1 MSKTIKI
8 RKGLDIRLKGEA
20 EKVKVDAPVAKTF
33 AVKPTDFHGLIPKM
47 IKKVGEEVK
56 AGTPIFFDKYREQ
69 IQYVSPVS
77 GTVKEI
83 KRGAKRKILEVII
96 DADATI
102 SYEKA
107 EVKPVES
114 LSKEEAKT
122 LLLNGGLWPMLKM
135 RPLDI
140 VADPKDEPKAI
151 FISAFDSHPLAPD
164 YDFLMH
170 GKDKEFQAGISVLS
184 KLTAGKINL
193 QLKAST
199 KADKAFTDVKGV
211 EINKVHGAHP
221 AGNVGFQIHHISPI
235 SKGEVVWVINAQDVA
250 IIGKYALTGEYDAS
264 KYVALTGSGAKNRKY
279 FKTIIGADLST
290 IFKTNIE
297 TEEDIR
303 LISGNPLTGLKVEKE
318 GSYLGFYD
326 YQLTVLPE
334 GNKYKFFLTEGWLGL
349 GFSKFSASRAYP
361 TWMMPKSKKYDLDT
375 NLNGE
380 ERSFVVS
387 EQYEKVFPMDVYP
400 VHLLKS
406 IVINDIDAM
415 ENLGIYEVAP
425 EDFAL
430 CEFVCTSKIESQ
442 SIVRQGLDV
451 IREECM

>member
-33 AVKPTDFHGLIPKM
+33 ALKPTDFHGLMPKM
-47 IKKVGEEVK
+47 VKKEGEQVK

-102 SYEKA
+102 DYEKV
-107 EVKPVES
+107 EVKPIDS
-114 LSKEEAKT
+114 LSKEDAKS
-122 LLLNGGLWPMLKM
+122 LLLKGGLWPMIKM

-151 FISAFDSHPLAPD
+151 FISGFDSHPLAPD

-170 GKDKEFQAGISVLS
+170 GSEANFQAGISIIS
-184 KLTAGKINL
+184 KLTSGKVNL
-193 QLKAST
+193 QLKGT
-199 KADKAFTDVKGV
+199 TVADKSFTEVKGV
-211 EINKVHGAHP
+211 EINKVNGPHP
-221 AGNVGFQIHHISPI
+221 AGNVGFQIHHIDPI

-250 IIGKYALTGEYDAS
+250 IIGKYALNGIYDAS
-264 KYVALTGSGAKNRKY
+264 KYVALTGSQAKNRKY
-279 FKTIIGADLST
+279 FKTIIGAELST
-290 IFKTNIE
+290 VFKGNVEADGT
-297 TEEDIR
+297 R
-303 LISGNPLTGLKVEKE
+303 LVSGNPLTGIKVEGE

-326 YQLTVLPE
+326 YQLTALPE
-334 GNKYKFFLTEGWLGL
+334 GDEYKFFLTEGWLGL
-349 GFSKFSASRAYP
+349 GLNKFSASRAYP
-361 TWMMPKSKKYDLDT
+361 TWMMPKSKKYDIDT
-375 NLNGE
+375 NMYGE
-380 ERSFVVS
+380 ERAFVVS
-387 EQYEKVFPMDVYP
+387 GQYEKVFPMDIYP

-442 SIVRQGLDV
+442 SIVREGLDV

>member
-20 EKVKVDAPVAKTF
+20 EKVKVDAPVAKTY
-33 AVKPTDFHGLIPKM
+33 AIKPTDFHGLIPKM

-56 AGTPIFFDKYREQ
+56 AGTPIFFDKYRDQ

-77 GTVKEI
+77 GTVKEV

-96 DADATI
+96 EADANI
-102 SYEKA
+102 AYEKA
-107 EVKPVES
+107 EVKSVDS
-114 LSKEEAKT
+114 LSKDDAKEM
-122 LLLNGGLWPMLKM
+122 LLKGGLWPMLKM

-151 FISAFDSHPLAPD
+151 FISGFDSHPLAPD

-170 GKDKEFQAGISVLS
+170 GKDADFQAGISVLS
-184 KLTAGKINL
+184 KLTTGKVNL
-193 QLKAST
+193 QLRGKT
-199 KADKAFTDVKGV
+199 PADKAFSAVKGAD
-211 EINKVHGAHP
+211 INKVYGVHP
-221 AGNVGFQIHHISPI
+221 AGNVGFQIHHINPI
-235 SKGEVVWVINAQDVA
+235 SKGEVVWVVNAQDVA
-250 IIGKYALTGEYDAS
+250 IIGKYATTGEYDAT
-264 KYVALTGSGAKNRKY
+264 KYVALTGTGATNRKY
-279 FKTIIGADLST
+279 YKTIIGAELST
-290 IFKTNIE
+290 IFNGNVKT
-297 TEEDIR
+297 EDTR
-303 LISGNPLTGLKVEKE
+303 LISGNPLTGVKVEAAD
-318 GSYLGFYD
+318 SYLGFYD
-326 YQLTVLPE
+326 YQLTALPE

-361 TWMMPKSKKYDLDT
+361 TWIMPKSKRYDLDT

-380 ERSFVVS
+380 ERAFVVS

-400 VHLLKS
+400 VHLIKS
-406 IVINDIDAM
+406 IIVNDIDAM
-415 ENLGIYEVAP
+415 ESLGIYEVAP

-430 CEFVCTSKIESQ
+430 CEFVCTSKINSQ
-442 SIVRQGLDV
+442 SIVRKGLDV

>member
-20 EKVKVDAPVAKTF
+20 DKVKVDAPMAKTF
-33 AVKPTDFHGLIPKM
+33 AIKPTDFHGLTPKM
-47 IKKVGEEVK
+47 IKKEGEKVK
-56 AGTPIFFDKYREQ
+56 AGTPIFFDKYRDQ

-96 DADATI
+96 EADSAI
-102 SYEKA
+102 EYKIA
-107 EVKPVES
+107 EVKSPES
-114 LSKEEAKT
+114 YSKEEAKS
-122 LLLNGGLWPMLKM
+122 LLLSKGMWPMIKM

-140 VADPKDEPKAI
+140 VANPEDEPKAI
-151 FISAFDSHPLAPD
+151 FISGFDSHPLAPD

-170 GKDKEFQAGISVLS
+170 GNDAEFQAGVSVLS
-184 KLTAGKINL
+184 KLTDGNINL
-193 QLKAST
+193 QLKT
-199 KADKAFTDVKGV
+199 NGTADKAFKEVKGV
-211 EINKVHGAHP
+211 TKNNVSGPHP
-221 AGNVGFQIHHISPI
+221 AGNVSFQIHHINPI
-235 SKGEVVWVINAQDVA
+235 SKGEVVWVVNAQDVA
-250 IIGKYALTGEYDAS
+250 IIGRYLLTGKYDAS
-264 KYVALTGSGAKNRKY
+264 KYVALTGTGAKNRKY
-279 FKTIIGADLST
+279 FKTIIGSELST
-290 IFKTNIE
+290 IFKGNVE
-297 TEEDIR
+297 TQDTR
-303 LISGNPLTGLKVEKE
+303 LVSGNALTGVKVEE
-318 GSYLGFYD
+318 TGSYLGFYD
-326 YQLTVLPE
+326 YQLTALPE
-334 GNKYKFFLTEGWLGL
+334 GNQYKFFLTEGWLAL
-349 GFSKFSASRAYP
+349 GFDRFSASRAFP
-361 TWMMPKSKKYDLDT
+361 TWMMPKSKKYDIDT

-380 ERSFVVS
+380 ERAFVVS

-442 SIVRQGLDV
+442 AIVRQGLDV

>member
-20 EKVKVDAPVAKTF
+20 DKVKMDAPVAKTF
-33 AVKPTDFHGLIPKM
+33 AIKPTDFHGLMPKM
-47 IKKVGEEVK
+47 VKKEGDRVK

-69 IQYVSPVS
+69 IQFVSPVS

-102 SYEKA
+102 DYETV
-107 EVKPVES
+107 EVKS
-114 LSKEEAKT
+114 IDALSKEDAKS
-122 LLLNGGLWPMLKM
+122 LLLKGGLWPMIKM

-151 FISAFDSHPLAPD
+151 FISGFDSHPLAPD

-170 GKDKEFQAGISVLS
+170 GSDKEFQAGVTVLS
-184 KLTAGKINL
+184 KLTSGKVNL
-193 QLKAST
+193 QLRGTTVS
-199 KADKAFTDVKGV
+199 DSAFTNVKGV
-211 EINKVHGAHP
+211 EINKVNGPHP
-221 AGNVGFQIHHISPI
+221 AGNVGFQIHHINPI

-250 IIGKYALTGEYDAS
+250 IIGKFLLTGKYDAS
-264 KYVALTGSGAKNRKY
+264 KYVALTGTGAKKRKY

-290 IFKTNIE
+290 IFKGNVE
-297 TEEDIR
+297 TENTR
-303 LISGNPLTGLKVEKE
+303 LISGNPLTGIKVEEK
-318 GSYLGFYD
+318 GSFLGFYD
-326 YQLTVLPE
+326 YQLTALPE
-334 GNKYKFFLTEGWLGL
+334 GNQYKFFLTEGWLSLGL
-349 GFSKFSASRAYP
+349 NMFSASKSYP
-361 TWMMPKSKKYDLDT
+361 TWLMPKSKKYDLDT
-375 NLNGE
+375 NVRGE
-380 ERSFVVS
+380 ERAFVVS
-387 EQYEKVFPMDVYP
+387 GQYENVFPMDIYP
-400 VHLLKS
+400 VHLLKA
-406 IVINDIDAM
+406 IIINDIDAM

-442 SIVRQGLDV
+442 SIVREGLDV

>member
-33 AVKPTDFHGLIPKM
+33 AIKPTDFHGLIPKM

-56 AGTPIFFDKYREQ
+56 AGTPIFFDKYRDQ

-77 GTVKEI
+77 GTVKEV

-96 DADATI
+96 EADSTMT
-102 SYEKA
+102 YEKA
-107 EVKPVES
+107 AVKPVAS
-114 LSKEEAKT
+114 LSKDDAKEM
-122 LLLNGGLWPMLKM
+122 LLKGGLWPMLKM

-151 FISAFDSHPLAPD
+151 FISGFDSHPLSPD

-170 GKDKEFQAGISVLS
+170 GKDAEFQAGISVLS
-184 KLTAGKINL
+184 KLTSGNVNL
-193 QLKAST
+193 QLRGKT
-199 KADKAFTDVKGV
+199 PADKAFSSVKDAT
-211 EINKVHGAHP
+211 INKVNGVHP
-221 AGNVGFQIHHISPI
+221 AGNVGFQIHHINPI
-235 SKGEVVWVINAQDVA
+235 SKGEIVWVVNAQDVA
-250 IIGKYALTGEYDAS
+250 IIGKYALTGEFDAT
-264 KYVALTGSGAKNRKY
+264 KYVALTGTGASNRKY
-279 FKTIIGADLST
+279 YKTIIGAELST
-290 IFKTNIE
+290 IFNGNVS
-297 TEEDIR
+297 TEDTR
-303 LISGNPLTGLKVEKE
+303 LVSGNPLTGVQVEATD
-318 GSYLGFYD
+318 SYLGFYD
-326 YQLTVLPE
+326 YQLTALPE

-361 TWMMPKSKKYDLDT
+361 TWIMPKSKRYDLDT

-380 ERSFVVS
+380 ERAFVVS
-387 EQYEKVFPMDVYP
+387 EQYEKVFPMDIYP

-406 IVINDIDAM
+406 IIVNDIDAM

-430 CEFVCTSKIESQ
+430 CEFVCTSKINSQ
-442 SIVRQGLDV
+442 SIVRKGLDV

>member
-8 RKGLDIRLKGEA
+8 RKGFDVRLKGEA
-20 EKVKVDAPVAKTF
+20 DKVKVDAPVARTF
-33 AVKPTDFHGLIPKM
+33 AVKPTDFHGLVPKM

-83 KRGAKRKILEVII
+83 KRGDKRRIIEVII
-96 DADATI
+96 AATATI
-102 SYEKA
+102 EYEKA
-107 EVKPVES
+107 DVKPVDS
-114 LSKEEAKT
+114 LSAEEAKS

-140 VADPKDEPKAI
+140 VADPKDAPKAI
-151 FISAFDSHPLAPD
+151 FISGFDSHPLAPD
-164 YDFLMH
+164 YDFLAH
-170 GKDKEFQAGISVLS
+170 GKDAEFQAGITLLS
-184 KLTAGKINL
+184 KLTTGKVNL
-193 QLKAST
+193 QLKGST
-199 KADKAFTDVKGV
+199 VADKAFTSVKGA
-211 EINKVHGAHP
+211 EINTVYGVHP
-221 AGNVGFQIHHISPI
+221 AGNVGFQIHHINPI
-235 SKGEVVWVINAQDVA
+235 SKGEIVWVVNAQDVI
-250 IIGKYALTGEYDAS
+250 IIGKYALTGIYDVS
-264 KYVALTGSGAKNRKY
+264 KYVALTGTGAKNRKY

-290 IFKTNIE
+290 IFKGNVE
-297 TEEDIR
+297 TENTR
-303 LISGNPLTGLKVEKE
+303 LICGNALTGIKVEEK

-326 YQLTVLPE
+326 YQLTALPE
-334 GNKYKFFLTEGWLGL
+334 GNQYKFFLTEGWLGL
-349 GFSKFSASRAYP
+349 GFGKFSASKAYP
-361 TWMMPKSKKYDLDT
+361 TWMLPKSKKYDLDT

-380 ERSFVVS
+380 ERAFVVS
-387 EQYEKVFPMDVYP
+387 GQYEKVFPMDIYP

-430 CEFVCTSKIESQ
+430 CEFVCTSKIDSQ
-442 SIVRQGLDV
+442 NIVRQGLDV